1 MSAGLSRRFARRLS
15 KAYGSYGGYE
25 ANGANGG
32 YGNQEALISLLIVGA
47 EPRATTLRFRRL
59 REDLGN
65 GAVRFFSYGSISA
78 FGVSGFFSNFGDWEL
93 F

>member
-1 MSAGLSRRFARRLS
+1 MGVMGVMGLMGLMGLIGLMGIRR
-15 KAYGSYGGYE
+15 
-25 ANGANGG
+25 
-32 YGNQEALISLLIVGA
+32 LISLLIVGA
-47 EPRATTLRFRRL
+47 QPRATTLRFRRL

-78 FGVSGFFSNFGDWEL
+78 FGVGILGGGFGVSGFFSNFGDWEL